1 VNEQVSVVVNE
12 EWRVPGALEGERVD
26 RVLALITG
34 LSRREVNRLI
44 DEGQVTLEGHSISSR
59 SRKVRRGERLGVEGQ
74 IEPEATAA
82 LAADPSVPVPVVWCD
97 DEVIVVD
104 KPAGVVVHPGAGH
117 RSATLVHGLLARFPE
132 LAGIEDPAGPANSG
146 PRPGIVHRLDRGT
159 SGLMVVARSDSART
173 ALVRQLARREVG
185 REYTTLVAGSVE
197 SDAGLVDA
205 PLGRHDSDPTRMRV
219 QTGGRDARTRYEVQA
234 RFGEPVATSLLRCR
248 LETGRTHQ
256 IRVHLASI
264 GHPVIGDDRYGPGRR
279 GWSPLPP
286 GRPFLHAAELS
297 FDHPSTA
304 QRMRFSS
311 PLPADLRAVLRTVS
325 AGLTPGGP
333 TH

>member
-1 VNEQVSVVVNE
+1 VNE
-12 EWRVPGALEGERVD
+12 EWQVPGALEGERVD

-34 LSRREVNRLI
+34 LSRRDVNRLI
-44 DEGQVTLEGHSISSR
+44 DEGKVTVGGQSVSSR
-59 SRKVRRGERLGVEGQ
+59 SRRVRSGERLGVDGPVEVAA
-74 IEPEATAA
+74 PPA
-82 LAADPSVPVPVVWCD
+82 LAADSSVPVPVVWCD
-97 DEVIVVD
+97 QEVIVVD

-117 RSATLVHGLLARFPE
+117 QSATLVHGLLARFPE
-132 LAGIEDPAGPANSG
+132 LAAIEDHAGPTGSG
-146 PRPGIVHRLDRGT
+146 SRPGIVHRLDKGT
-159 SGLMVVARSDSART
+159 SGLMVVARSPAARV

-185 REYTTLVAGSVE
+185 RVYATLVAGSVS

-219 QTGGRDARTRYEVQA
+219 QTGGRDARTRYEVED
-234 RFGEPVATSLLRCR
+234 RFDEPVPTSLLRCR

-279 GWSPLPP
+279 AWSPLPP
-286 GRPFLHAAELS
+286 GRPFLHATELS
-297 FDHPSTA
+297 FDHPGTA

-311 PLPADLRAVLRTVS
+311 PLPDDLQAVLQVISVGQTIS
-325 AGLTPGGP
+325 HGPKPGEP
-333 TH
+333 AS